1 MMQGLAIHD
10 EIAAFL
16 AQQSKLSETNENPWV
31 VFAKAEYQNRFSTF
45 EAAYEYA
52 AVNFESGKF
61 LIRNVKAEPS
71 FIPLMYA
78 NK

>member
-1 MMQGLAIHD
+1 MQGLAIHD

-16 AQQSKLSETNENPWV
+16 SRQPELSATAENPWV
-31 VFAKAEYQNRFSTF
+31 VFAKAEYQDRFSSF

-52 AVNFESGKF
+52 AGKFDSGKF
-61 LIRNVKAEPS
+61 LIRNVRAEPS

>member
-1 MMQGLAIHD
+1 MQDLSIHD
-10 EIAAFL
+10 EVAAFL
-16 AQQSKLSETNENPWV
+16 AQQATLSETKENPWV
-31 VFAKAEYQNRFSTF
+31 VFAKATYQSRFSSF

-52 AVNFESGKF
+52 VEKFEVGKF
-61 LIRNVKAEPS
+61 LIRDIRGQEP